1 MKRSIW
7 LGPRAGAG
15 AAIALALSDA
25 LATAEAEAV
34 RKSRRVSSLIHMSAW
49 PAEAAPRDPSGAWAP
64 QLRGEAHRMRMPHG
78 SMPPPL
84 LPISFFAFGL
94 AALGAAVGGSGGAW
108 APLAL
113 LHAAVL
119 GAFASIAMGALYQF
133 VPVIGGS
140 RLPSPPLGFVH
151 LALHVVGTIA
161 VIAGFQ
167 SGAFGVVGIGG
178 AIVGIGALLQAG
190 NLLATL
196 WGKKGTPPPRMAA
209 IALIWFLATV
219 VAGAIAAFSVA
230 RGRAPGEALALHPIL
245 GVAGFFGTLIAAV
258 SHRLLRMFERVND
271 ERFAPAAT
279 LAVALAAL
287 IALWNLRVGSFALAA
302 AALVVVWSVARI
314 GVQRNPAYQHET
326 FLYAALSAAGGL
338 VAAVAA
344 LLDAWPTAIACALW
358 LFVGAAVVGYIQR
371 IVPFIWW
378 IVRAQRE
385 GGKNIPV
392 LGVMNAS
399 RLGYAVLILW
409 AIASAWWILRPFAPA
424 AAAIGFLAWLG
435 LIAQLLR
442 PFYLQKAASSDQG
455 RPV

>member
-1 MKRSIW
+1 
-7 LGPRAGAG
+7 
-15 AAIALALSDA
+15 
-25 LATAEAEAV
+25 
-34 RKSRRVSSLIHMSAW
+34 
-49 PAEAAPRDPSGAWAP
+49 
-64 QLRGEAHRMRMPHG
+64 MPHG

-84 LPISFFAFGL
+84 LPMGFFAFGL
-94 AALGAAVGGSGGAW
+94 LSLGAAVAGSAGLW

-113 LHAAVL
+113 LHVAVL

-140 RLPSPPLGFVH
+140 RLPWPPLGFVH
-151 LALHVVGTIA
+151 LALHVAGT
-161 VIAGFQ
+161 VTLIAGFQ
-167 SGAFGVVGIGG
+167 TMQFSWVGIGG
-178 AIVGIGALLQAG
+178 SIIGAGVLLQAA
-190 NLLATL
+190 NLRATL

-209 IALIWFLATV
+209 LALIWFIATV
-219 VAGAIAAFSVA
+219 IAGIITAFTFA
-230 RGRAPGEALALHPIL
+230 RGGAPGEAFALHPIL
-245 GVAGFFGTLIAAV
+245 GIAGFFGTLIAAV

-287 IALWNLRVGSFALAA
+287 IALWNLRVGSYALAL

-314 GVQRNPAYQHET
+314 GMQRNPAYQHET

-338 VAAVAA
+338 AAAVAA
-344 LLDAWPTAIACALW
+344 VLGAWPIAIASALW

-385 GGKNIPV
+385 GGKNVPV
-392 LGVMNAS
+392 LGTMNAS

-409 AIASAWWILRPFAPA
+409 AIASVWWVLQPFAPGA
-424 AAAIGFLAWLG
+424 AVVGSAAWCG
-435 LIAQLLR
+435 LIAQLAR
-442 PFYLQKAASSDQG
+442 PFYLVKALDAAQT
-455 RPV
+455 

>member
-1 MKRSIW
+1 
-7 LGPRAGAG
+7 
-15 AAIALALSDA
+15 
-25 LATAEAEAV
+25 
-34 RKSRRVSSLIHMSAW
+34 
-49 PAEAAPRDPSGAWAP
+49 
-64 QLRGEAHRMRMPHG
+64 
-78 SMPPPL
+78 MPPPL
-84 LPISFFAFGL
+84 LPMGFFAFGL
-94 AALGAAVGGSGGAW
+94 LSLGVTVAGSAGIW

-113 LHAAVL
+113 LHVAVL

-140 RLPSPPLGFVH
+140 PLRWAPLGFVH
-151 LALHVVGTIA
+151 MALHVVGTVTLI
-161 VIAGFQ
+161 VGFQ
-167 SGAFGVVGIGG
+167 TMAFTLVGVGGSIIGVG
-178 AIVGIGALLQAG
+178 VLLQAI

-209 IALIWFLATV
+209 FALIWFLATV
-219 VAGAIAAFSVA
+219 VAGIIAAFA
-230 RGRAPGEALALHPIL
+230 FAHGRAPGEALALHPIL

-287 IALWNLRVGSFALAA
+287 IALWNLHIGSYALVA

-314 GVQRNPAYQHET
+314 GMQRNPAYQHET

-338 VAAVAA
+338 AAAVAA
-344 LLDAWPTAIACALW
+344 VFNAWPIAIACALW

-378 IVRAQRE
+378 IVRAQSE

-399 RLGYAVLILW
+399 RLGYAVLLLW
-409 AIASAWWILRPFAPA
+409 AIASIWWILQPFAPA

-442 PFYLQKAASSDQG
+442 PFYLRKDITS
-455 RPV
+455 

>member
-1 MKRSIW
+1 MR
-7 LGPRAGAG
+7 L
-15 AAIALALSDA
+15 
-25 LATAEAEAV
+25 
-34 RKSRRVSSLIHMSAW
+34 
-49 PAEAAPRDPSGAWAP
+49 
-64 QLRGEAHRMRMPHG
+64 QGEAHRMRMPHG

-84 LPISFFAFGL
+84 LPIGFFAFGL
-94 AALGAAVGGSGGAW
+94 AALGAAVGGSAGVW
-108 APLAL
+108 VPLAL
-113 LHAAVL
+113 LHLAAL

-140 RLPSPPLGFVH
+140 RLSSPPLGFVH
-151 LALHVVGTIA
+151 FALHAIGAITVV
-161 VIAGFQ
+161 AGFQ
-167 SGAFGVVGIGG
+167 RGSFTAVGIGG
-178 AIVGIGALLQAG
+178 AIVGVGVLLQAG

-209 IALIWFLATV
+209 LALIWFVATV
-219 VAGAIAAFSVA
+219 IVGAIAAFSFA
-230 RGRAPGEALALHPIL
+230 RGSAPGEALALHPIL

-271 ERFAPAAT
+271 ERFAPTAT

-287 IALWNLRVGSFALAA
+287 IALWNLRVGSFALVA

-314 GVQRNPAYQHET
+314 GMQRNPAYQHET
-326 FLYAALSAAGGL
+326 FLYAALSAVGGL
-338 VAAVAA
+338 VSAVAA
-344 LLDAWPTAIACALW
+344 VLDAWPIAIACALW
-358 LFVGAAVVGYIQR
+358 LFVGSAVVGYIQR

-409 AIASAWWILRPFAPA
+409 AIAGIWWVLQPFAPA

-442 PFYLQKAASSDQG
+442 PFYLRKITTS
-455 RPV
+455 

>member
-1 MKRSIW
+1 
-7 LGPRAGAG
+7 
-15 AAIALALSDA
+15 
-25 LATAEAEAV
+25 
-34 RKSRRVSSLIHMSAW
+34 
-49 PAEAAPRDPSGAWAP
+49 
-64 QLRGEAHRMRMPHG
+64 
-78 SMPPPL
+78 MPPPL
-84 LPISFFAFGL
+84 LPMGFFAFGL
-94 AALGAAVGGSGGAW
+94 AALGVAVAGSAGFW
-108 APLAL
+108 MPLAL
-113 LHAAVL
+113 LHTAVL

-140 RLPSPPLGFVH
+140 RLPWPPLGFAH
-151 LALHVVGTIA
+151 LALHVVGVVTL
-161 VIAGFQ
+161 IAGFQ
-167 SGAFGVVGIGG
+167 LGDFAAVGLGG
-178 AIVGIGALLQAG
+178 AIVGIGVLLQAA

-209 IALIWFLATV
+209 LALLWFIATV
-219 VAGAIAAFSVA
+219 LAGIVTAFAFA
-230 RGRAPGEALALHPIL
+230 RGRAPGEAFALHPIL

-287 IALWNLRVGSFALAA
+287 IALWNLRVGSFALVA
-302 AALVVVWSVARI
+302 AALVVAWSVARI
-314 GVQRNPAYQHET
+314 GMQRNPAYQRET

-338 VAAVAA
+338 AAAVAT
-344 LLDAWPTAIACALW
+344 LFDAWPIAIACALW

-385 GGKNIPV
+385 GGKNVPV

-399 RLGYAVLILW
+399 RLGYAVLICW
-409 AIASAWWILRPFAPA
+409 AIAGVWWILQPYAVA
-424 AAAIGFLAWLG
+424 AAAIGALAWCG

-442 PFYLQKAASSDQG
+442 PFYLAKLG
-455 RPV
+455 

>member
-1 MKRSIW
+1 
-7 LGPRAGAG
+7 
-15 AAIALALSDA
+15 
-25 LATAEAEAV
+25 
-34 RKSRRVSSLIHMSAW
+34 
-49 PAEAAPRDPSGAWAP
+49 
-64 QLRGEAHRMRMPHG
+64 
-78 SMPPPL
+78 MPPPL
-84 LPISFFAFGL
+84 LPIGFFAFGL
-94 AALGAAVGGSGGAW
+94 AALGAAVGGSAGAW

-113 LHAAVL
+113 LHLAVL
-119 GAFASIAMGALYQF
+119 GGFASIAMGALYQF

-140 RLPSPPLGFVH
+140 RLASPPLGFVH
-151 LALHVVGTIA
+151 LALQIVGTIT
-161 VIAGFQ
+161 VVAGFQ
-167 SGAFGVVGIGG
+167 GGRFNAVGIGG
-178 AIVGIGALLQAG
+178 SIVGVGVLLQAG

-209 IALIWFLATV
+209 LALIWFIATA
-219 VAGAIAAFSVA
+219 VAGVIAAFSFA
-230 RGRAPGEALALHPIL
+230 RGNAPGEALALHPIL

-271 ERFAPAAT
+271 ERFAPTAT

-287 IALWNLRVGSFALAA
+287 IALWDLRVGSFALVV

-314 GVQRNPAYQHET
+314 GMQRNPAYQHET

-338 VAAVAA
+338 AAAVAA
-344 LLDAWPTAIACALW
+344 VLNAWPTAIACALW
-358 LFVGAAVVGYIQR
+358 LFVGSAVVGYIQR

-409 AIASAWWILRPFAPA
+409 AIASIWWILQPFAPI

-435 LIAQLLR
+435 LVAQLLR
-442 PFYLQKAASSDQG
+442 PFYLRKVAA
-455 RPV
+455 PT

>member
-1 MKRSIW
+1 
-7 LGPRAGAG
+7 
-15 AAIALALSDA
+15 
-25 LATAEAEAV
+25 
-34 RKSRRVSSLIHMSAW
+34 
-49 PAEAAPRDPSGAWAP
+49 
-64 QLRGEAHRMRMPHG
+64 MRTPHG

-84 LPISFFAFGL
+84 LPIGFFAFGL
-94 AALGAAVGGSGGAW
+94 LALGVAVAGSAGLW

-113 LHAAVL
+113 LHVAVL

-140 RLPSPPLGFVH
+140 RLPWPSLGFVH
-151 LALHVVGTIA
+151 AALHVVGTVA
-161 VIAGFQ
+161 LVWGFQ
-167 SGAFGVVGIGG
+167 TAWFSFVGFGGSVIGVG
-178 AIVGIGALLQAG
+178 VLLQAA

-209 IALIWFLATV
+209 LALTWFIATV
-219 VAGAIAAFSVA
+219 VAGIITAFAFA
-230 RGRAPGEALALHPIL
+230 RGRAPGEAFALHPIL
-245 GVAGFFGTLIAAV
+245 GIAGFFGTLIAAV

-287 IALWNLRVGSFALAA
+287 IALWNLRVGGYALVL

-314 GVQRNPAYQHET
+314 GMQRNPAYQHET

-338 VAAVAA
+338 AAAVAA
-344 LLDAWPTAIACALW
+344 VLGAWPIAISSALW

-385 GGKNIPV
+385 GGKSVPV

-399 RLGYAVLILW
+399 RLGYAILVLW
-409 AIASAWWILRPFAPA
+409 AIASVWWILQPFAAGA
-424 AAAIGFLAWLG
+424 AVVGSVAWCG
-435 LIAQLLR
+435 LIAQLAR
-442 PFYLQKAASSDQG
+442 PFYLAKPTDGA
-455 RPV
+455 RT